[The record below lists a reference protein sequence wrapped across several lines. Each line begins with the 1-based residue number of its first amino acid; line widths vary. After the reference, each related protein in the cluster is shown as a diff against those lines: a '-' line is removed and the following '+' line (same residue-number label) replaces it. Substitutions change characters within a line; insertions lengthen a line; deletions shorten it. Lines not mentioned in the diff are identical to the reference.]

1 MARLI
6 QTGTKARYINIANTQ
21 NCTITGNVNI
31 SGANTCSGFSSNDYL
46 TIVPG
51 FDTTSST
58 NKRSSAIVICFSIP
72 SSAGLT
78 SGTILS
84 SNGDNRL
91 RFSVDNDG
99 SNNFLKISFGSGS
112 TWYKDNVASYT
123 DNSSSHPVSTQYLD
137 FDKKYVVKF
146 SVWGSYGKSY
156 GISCSGDGGN
166 TWNEVFYYAQ
176 SGSNQSGRWNTKA
189 SILGKD
195 ASTSNVQ
202 QPFTGIIH
210 LNDCYYGLPRNEDAY
225 YIDWVGGTTTQTE
238 VTSTDPYTDTITYP
252 VIKASNIGAGLKGL
266 YSTTPTPTPQDYT
279 YTNLSSDTDFGT
291 ISVTTNTN
299 YLTTTDAPYKA
310 TTSNGQTYTLSQA
323 GSNPAI
329 VREWLFNRSVTL
341 KDAQFSSGDTPVSVT
356 RFMEYKSNGVWT
368 MFSAEDLPISN
379 VEGVNVVQTVTT
391 GSPNMK
397 FIVKNWII
405 TVNY

>member
-1 MARLI
+1 MKLT
-6 QTGTKARYINIANTQ
+6 QYGTRTRYFNIVNTQ
-21 NCTITGNVNI
+21 NCTIAGNINI
-31 SGANTCSGFSSNDYL
+31 AEANDCSGFSNNDYL
-46 TIVPG
+46 TIVPA
-51 FDTTSST
+51 FDTTSSA
-58 NKRSSAIVICFSIP
+58 NKRSCAIVICFSIP
-72 SSAGLT
+72 SSVGLT

-99 SNNFLKISFGSGS
+99 SNNFLRVSFGSGS
-112 TWYKDNVASYT
+112 SWYQDNVTSYT
-123 DNSSSHPVSTQYLD
+123 ANSSSHPVSTQYLD
-137 FDKKYVVKF
+137 FDKKYLVKF
-146 SVWGSYGKSY
+146 SIWDTYGKSY
-156 GISCSGDGGN
+156 GISCSGDSGN

-176 SGSNQSGRWNTKA
+176 TGNNQSGRWNTKA

-202 QPFTGIIH
+202 QPFAGIIH
-210 LNDCYYGLPRNEDAY
+210 LNSCYYGLPVNGDNLN
-225 YIDWVGGTTTQTE
+225 IDWVGGTTTQTE
-238 VTSTDPYTDTITYP
+238 VASSDPYTDTITYP
-252 VIKASNIGAGLKGL
+252 VIKAFNIGVGLKGL
-266 YSTTPTPTPQDYT
+266 SMTTPTPQDYT

-310 TTSNGQTYTLSQA
+310 TTSDGQTYTLSQA
-323 GSNPAI
+323 GSNPAV

-341 KDAQFSSGDTPVSVT
+341 KNAEFSSGDTPVSVA
-356 RFMEYKSNGVWT
+356 RGMEYLSNGVWT
-368 MFSAEDLPISN
+368 EFSSIDLPISN
-379 VEGVNVVQTVTT
+379 VEGVNVFQTIST

-397 FIVKNWII
+397 FIVKNWTI